1 VAATIRARPD
11 AATAARMRDA
21 ASLALLVVPGPAV
34 LYIVGRSL
42 NHGRRAGVLSVLGI
56 CTGTLC
62 HVVAAALGLTAVL
75 RASPIAFSAIR
86 YAGAAYLVWLGLRAL
101 RSGEAS
107 IGTDSGR
114 RRDAPMQ
121 IFRQGVLVNVLNPK
135 TALFFLAFLPQFVDP
150 ARGAV
155 GVQVLVLGGLFVAL
169 SLVSDGMYA
178 LLAGTFGQYLQGEP
192 RFLRAQRYLTSGI
205 FVALGLIAAFA

>member
-1 VAATIRARPD
+1 MDTSSLGMFV
-11 AATAARMRDA
+11 A

-42 NHGRRAGVLSVLGI
+42 NHGRRAGFLSVLGI
-56 CTGTLC
+56 CTGTLF

-86 YAGAAYLVWLGLRAL
+86 YAGAAYLVWLGVQAL
-101 RSGEAS
+101 RSGES
-107 IGTDSGR
+107 IGSPSAPR
-114 RRDAPMQ
+114 HHAPMQ

-155 GVQVLVLGGLFVAL
+155 GSQVLFLGGLFVLL
-169 SLVSDGMYA
+169 SLISDSAYA
-178 LLAGTFGQYLQGEP
+178 FLAGTFGQYVQGHS
-192 RFLRAQRYLTSGI
+192 RFWRAQRYVTSGI
-205 FVALGLIAAFA
+205 FVALGLLAVLA

>member
-1 VAATIRARPD
+1 MDTSSLEVFV
-11 AATAARMRDA
+11 A